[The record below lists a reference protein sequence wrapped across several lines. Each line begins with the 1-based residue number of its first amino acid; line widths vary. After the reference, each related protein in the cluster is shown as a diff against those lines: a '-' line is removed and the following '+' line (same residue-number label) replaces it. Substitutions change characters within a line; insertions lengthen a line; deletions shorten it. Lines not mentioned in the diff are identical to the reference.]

1 MPLYNYPQIMYRSDG
16 ATFTCNSDQDVANL
30 VTPQGTSWAS
40 MPWAPASYTT
50 VGAQTDYTSILAA
63 NALPQTEVAALQAQI
78 ASADATLTS
87 SGL

>member
-1 MPLYNYPQIMYRSDG
+1 
-16 ATFTCNSDQDVANL
+16 
-30 VTPQGTSWAS
+30 

-50 VGAQTDYTSILAA
+50 VGSQTDYTSILAA
-63 NALPQTEVAALQAQI
+63 NALLQGEVAALQAQI